1 MKKELIEHH
10 KLLLVVAFVISLV
23 AACSSTQTADV
34 QSSITAVEKSLIA
47 AVVNDGSAPAGM
59 RLQDRMQH
67 FQVPGVSI
75 AVINNGEIVWA
86 KGYGVTEAGGTHA
99 VTTDTVFQACSISK
113 PVSVTGIML
122 LAQSGV
128 IDISRNVNDY
138 LTSWHLADNDLTK
151 TNKATVQRLM
161 SHTGG
166 TNVSGFAG
174 YTAGSAIPTLLQ
186 VLNGASPADTDPI
199 RVIYEPGTRYSYSGG
214 GMEVLQ
220 QMAEDVTKMPFQ
232 SYMKNN
238 VFDKLGMNSSDFV
251 QPMAGPLAARAAKG
265 HDLDGVMIPGGWRI
279 YPELIAAG
287 LWTTPTDLATLFL
300 EVQKAVVLNEGALL
314 TQETANRILTPQPNT
329 NSAMG
334 LGFALMEGKGGLI
347 FNHSG
352 SVFGYK
358 SYVTVY
364 RDRGQGIA
372 LMTNGDNGYALMMEI
387 MRSVAK
393 VYGWPDDS
401 VSKAGLV
408 DVPLSILQSYVG
420 KYTATLDGQTLQ
432 IEIYLTGNALM
443 IKSALQ
449 GTGSRS
455 DLYPTANDI
464 FLLKDDTIITGT
476 LTFSKDDSGNVT
488 GFSVSIPGGGTVMA
502 QKRPTL

>member
-1 MKKELIEHH
+1 MRKKLIEHY
-10 KLLLVVAFVISLV
+10 KSLIFFAFIISFVAG
-23 AACSSTQTADV
+23 CSSNDTDDV
-34 QSSITAVEKSLIA
+34 QSRIAAVERGLIA
-47 AVVNDGSAPAGM
+47 AVVNTGSEPVGM
-59 RLQDRMQH
+59 SMSDRMQH

-75 AVINNGEIVWA
+75 AVINNGEIEWA
-86 KGYGVTEAGGTHA
+86 KGYGATETGGTRA
-99 VTTDTVFQACSISK
+99 VTSDIVFQAASVSK

-122 LAQSGV
+122 LAQAGV
-128 IDISRNVNDY
+128 IDITRNVNDY
-138 LTSWHLADNDLTK
+138 LTSWHLADNDLTT
-151 TNKATVQRLM
+151 TNKVTVQRLM

-174 YTAGSAIPTLLQ
+174 YTVGGAIPMLLQ
-186 VLNGASPADTDPI
+186 VLNGAPPADTEPI

-220 QMAEDVTKMPFQ
+220 QMTEDVTKMPFR

-238 VFDKLGMNSSDFV
+238 VFERLDMNSSDFV
-251 QPMAGPLAARAAKG
+251 QPMAGHLAARAAKG
-265 HDLDGVMIPGGWRI
+265 HDMNGVMIPGGWRI

-300 EVQKAVVLNEGALL
+300 EVQKAAVFNEGALL

-358 SYVTVY
+358 SYVSVY

-372 LMTNGDNGYALMMEI
+372 VMLNGDNGYALMKEI
-387 MRSVAK
+387 VRSVAK
-393 VYGWPDDS
+393 VYDWPDDG
-401 VSKAGLV
+401 VSEAALV
-408 DVPLSILQSYVG
+408 EVPLSILQSYVG
-420 KYTATLDGQTLQ
+420 KYTAMLDGQILQ

-443 IKSALQ
+443 IKSVLL

-455 DLYPTANDI
+455 DLYPTANDT
-464 FLLKDDTIITGT
+464 FLLKDDTIITGI
-476 LTFSKDDSGNVT
+476 LTFSKDGSDNAIFTIST
-488 GFSVSIPGGGTVMA
+488 PEGGKIVA
-502 QKRPTL
+502 ARI

>member
-1 MKKELIEHH
+1 VKRELIEHH

-23 AACSSTQTADV
+23 AACSSTQTANV
-34 QSSITAVEKSLIA
+34 QSRMAAVEKSLIA

-59 RLQDRMQH
+59 TLQDRMQR

-75 AVINNGEIVWA
+75 AVINNGEIEWA
-86 KGYGVTEAGGTHA
+86 KGYGVTEADGTQA
-99 VTTDTVFQACSISK
+99 VTTDTVFQACSVSK

-199 RVIYEPGTRYSYSGG
+199 RVIYEPGTQYSYSGG
-214 GMEVLQ
+214 GMQVLQ
-220 QMAEDVTKMPFQ
+220 QMAEDVTGMPFQ

-265 HDLDGVMIPGGWRI
+265 HDMDGIMLPGGWRI

-287 LWTTPTDLATLFL
+287 LWTTPTDLAALFL
-300 EVQKAVVLNEGALL
+300 EVQKAAVFNKGALL
-314 TQETANRILTPQPNT
+314 TQETANRILSQQPN
-329 NSAMG
+329 SSMG
-334 LGFALMEGKGGLI
+334 LGFALLNGKGGLI

-372 LMTNGDNGYALMMEI
+372 VMASGDNGYALIMEI
-387 MRSVAK
+387 IRAAAK
-393 VYGWPDDS
+393 VYGWPDDG
-401 VSKAGLV
+401 VTKASLV

-420 KYTATLDGQTLQ
+420 NYTATLEGQALQ
-432 IEIYLTGNALM
+432 IEIYLAGNALM
-443 IKSALQ
+443 IKSILM

-455 DLYPTANDI
+455 DLYPTSANT
-464 FLLKDDTIITGT
+464 FLLRDDTIITGT
-476 LTFSKDDSGNVT
+476 LVFSKDGSDNVN
-488 GFSVSIPGGGTVMA
+488 GFTVSIPGGGTVVA